1 MLDSLSNRLSDAF
14 RSLSGRGKI
23 SEANI
28 KDAMRDVLRALLE
41 ADVHQDVAKEFCDA
55 VTADALG
62 SAVIQSLKPSQQ
74 MIGIVHDRLVEMMG
88 PVDSHLML
96 VEPGPTVF
104 MLCGLQGS
112 GKTTTCGKLAALLK
126 KQGKRVLVVAA
137 DLQRPAAVEQLR
149 HVSETV
155 ETQAPGNGLVA
166 FHGEPDQCAEYGK
179 AVGAA
184 VGVCR
189 RGIERGKAEN
199 FDVVILDT
207 AGRLHVNDELMK
219 ELEAVNRVLKPH
231 QILLVVD
238 AMTGQDAVNSAKAFH
253 ERLAVDGII
262 LSKLDSDTRGGAA
275 ITVKKVTGAPIKFM
289 GVGEKF
295 DALEEFHPER
305 IAGRILGMGDVVSLV
320 ERAQEEVDEQEA
332 EEMNERL
339 MKGQMS
345 MDDFMKQMKMLR
357 RMGSMKQLLG
367 MIPGVGSQLKDVE
380 IDEKQLDRLEGM
392 VNSMTKSER
401 QTPKKLDKSRARRV
415 AKGSGST
422 PSAVNRL
429 LKQVDSMQKMTKQMA
444 GSPDGGAR
452 ALQGMSGTPGL
463 GARKGSTKTASL
475 KAGFKKRKPKKRR

>member
-1 MLDSLSNRLSDAF
+1 
-14 RSLSGRGKI
+14 
-23 SEANI
+23 
-28 KDAMRDVLRALLE
+28 LE
-41 ADVHQDVAKEFCDA
+41 ADVHQDVAQEFCDA
-55 VTADALG
+55 VTENALG
-62 SAVIQSLKPSQQ
+62 EAVLQSLKPGQQ
-74 MIGIVHDRLVEMMG
+74 MIGIVHERLIDLMG

-96 VEPGPTVF
+96 VDPGPTVF

-126 KQGKRVLVVAA
+126 KKGKRVLVVAA

-149 HVSETV
+149 QIAETV
-155 ETQAPGNGLVA
+155 QATAPGSGEIG
-166 FHGEPDQCAEYGK
+166 FHGEPEKCAEYGK

-189 RGIERGKAEN
+189 RGIERAKKER

-219 ELEAVNRVLKPH
+219 ELEAVNQTLRPH

-253 ERLAVDGII
+253 ERLAVDGVI

-275 ITVKKVTGAPIKFM
+275 LSIKAVTGAPIKFI

-320 ERAQEEVDEQEA
+320 EKAQGEIDEEEA
-332 EEMNERL
+332 ERMNERL
-339 MKGQMS
+339 AKGQLS
-345 MDDFMKQMKMLR
+345 MDDFLKQMRMLR

-367 MIPGVGSQLKDVE
+367 MLPGMGSKLKDVN
-380 IDEKQLDRLEGM
+380 IDEKQLDQLEGI
-392 VNSMTKSER
+392 VNSMTAAER
-401 QTPKKLDKSRARRV
+401 EEV
-415 AKGSGST
+415 
-422 PSAVNRL
+422 
-429 LKQVDSMQKMTKQMA
+429 
-444 GSPDGGAR
+444 
-452 ALQGMSGTPGL
+452 
-463 GARKGSTKTASL
+463 
-475 KAGFKKRKPKKRR
+475 